1 MPRIWRTVW
10 KVVATVLL
18 LGASVSPTEAAT
30 PSETLLPESTVGFV
44 SVPDVQKLIDQFN
57 KTQLGQL
64 MQDPSMEAFVED
76 LRRQFDQRWSSV
88 GDKLGLSID
97 DVRDVAGGELAFG
110 IIGVEKGQAPV
121 AMLVD
126 VTGNV
131 DKAKQVLEKAS
142 ANLTREGAKRSQVA
156 MASLQVTVFDLPDD
170 GRGAQ
175 LDRVAYVLK
184 DELLILSDDVEV
196 IRGIVQ
202 RLGSTGG
209 SLALTK
215 PFQQVVE
222 RIRKDAGE
230 AAPQLRWYVQ
240 PLGYLQAIDT
250 LADERERRRDQTFVE
265 VFQEQGF
272 DAVQG
277 AGGYVDFAVDDY
289 QLVHRTAVYA
299 PKPWE
304 KAMKMMEFPNVEAF
318 EPQAWVPRDV
328 ASYTTVSAEV
338 LQAFDN
344 FGPLFD
350 ALFGE
355 GETGVW
361 EDVLD
366 SLKKDP
372 HGPKIDLRN
381 ELVAQLGNR
390 VSVVTAYEL
399 PITTTSERLLF
410 AIEAPDEQKVAKAIE
425 KTLKDDKEI
434 RPRKFQNYVI
444 WETIPPKKAEV
455 PAVSLQLPGL
465 PGRQGGGGRGTQGQ
479 ESALLPNAAVTVAH
493 GRLLVASHYDFL
505 IRILE
510 QTDERLSLAR
520 TVEYQQVAAAL
531 EKLGTGDISGWHFAR
546 TDEQARPTYE
556 LIRQGKMPQ
565 SEMMFG
571 RLLNTIFGA
580 DKKGVARKQEIEGSK
595 MPDYELVRR
604 HLGPAGA
611 FATTQEDGWFIKG
624 MMLAR

>member
-1 MPRIWRTVW
+1 MPRTWKTVW
-10 KVVATVLL
+10 GVVLL
-18 LGASVSPTEAAT
+18 GVSALVVEASP
-30 PSETLLPESTVGFV
+30 PSEALLPESTVGFV

-57 KTQLGQL
+57 ETQLGQL
-64 MQDPSMEAFVED
+64 MQDPSMEAFLKD
-76 LRRQFDQRWSSV
+76 LRRQFDQRWSNV

-97 DVRDVAGGELAFG
+97 DIRGLAGGELAFAMMST
-110 IIGVEKGQAPV
+110 EKGQAPV

-131 DKAKQVLEKAS
+131 DQTKQVLEKAS
-142 ANLTREGAKRSQVA
+142 ANLIREGARRSQVA
-156 MASLQVTVFDLPDD
+156 VAGLQVTVFDLPDD
-170 GRGAQ
+170 GRGVQ
-175 LDRVAYVLK
+175 LDRVGYVLK
-184 DELLILSDDVEV
+184 DALLIVSDNLEV
-196 IRGIVQ
+196 IRGILQ
-202 RLGSTGG
+202 RSGGTGG
-209 SLALTK
+209 SLAGAK
-215 PFQQVVE
+215 PFQQVIE
-222 RIRKDAGE
+222 KIGKDAGE

-240 PLGYLQAIDT
+240 PLGYLQAVDT
-250 LADERERRRDQTFVE
+250 LRDERQPRRGQTFVD

-272 DAVQG
+272 DAIQG

-289 QLVHRTAVYA
+289 QVVHRTAVYA
-299 PKPWE
+299 PKPWD
-304 KAMKMMEFPNVEAF
+304 KAMKMMAFPNVEAF

-328 ASYTTVSAEV
+328 ASYTAFSVEL

-361 EDVLD
+361 EDVLE
-366 SLKKDP
+366 SLKQDP

-390 VSVVTAYEL
+390 VSAVTAYQL
-399 PITTTSERLLF
+399 PITPTSERLLF
-410 AIEAPDEQKVAKAIE
+410 AIEAPNEPVVAAAIE

-434 RPRKFQNYVI
+434 RQRKHQQYVI

-465 PGRQGGGGRGTQGQ
+465 PGRQGRDAGRSGQGQ

-493 GRLLVASHYDFL
+493 GRLLIASHYDFL
-505 IRILE
+505 IQVLDS
-510 QTDERLSLAR
+510 TDERQSLAR
-520 TVEYQQVAAAL
+520 TVEHQQVAAVL
-531 EKLGTGDISGWHFAR
+531 EKLSAGGISGWNFTR

-565 SEMMFG
+565 SETILG
-571 RLLNTIFGA
+571 RLLNTIFEA
-580 DKKGVARKQEIEGSK
+580 DKKGVAREQEIEGGK

-604 HLGPAGA
+604 HLGPAGTI
-611 FATTQEDGWFIKG
+611 ATTQEDGWFIKG